1 MRKKRKRTRTW
12 KASYTVETALLMGIL
27 IPILFGILWLLT
39 ALYERAVLQGGA
51 SEGVFIQNMTMK
63 EYRQGQKA
71 LQELGLGTARLSL
84 KFLYDEDQV
93 TALGNA
99 QAYIPGLLSELLL
112 KGGLEW
118 QAQEENS
125 WAGGTKK
132 IREICRQNAS
142 RKRGDSG

>member
-99 QAYIPGLLSELLL
+99 RTA
-112 KGGLEW
+112 
-118 QAQEENS
+118 
-125 WAGGTKK
+125 
-132 IREICRQNAS
+132 
-142 RKRGDSG
+142 